1 MVKLLAVLSSNR
13 EYLADI
19 VHRISIDVEDRGF
32 DGLGKVG
39 AVDSGAGLG
48 GVGRET
54 DLIVHN
60 DVDGATNLIVG
71 KVNHLHGLIND
82 ALASEGSITVNYEGY
97 YSLSLLVTK

>member
-1 MVKLLAVLSSNR
+1 MIELLAVLGSDR
-13 EYLADI
+13 EHLTDI
-19 VHRISIDVEDRGF
+19 IHRVGVDVEDRGF
-32 DGLGKVG
+32 DRLGKVG

-54 DLIVHN
+54 DLVVHN
-60 DVDGATNLIVG
+60 DMDGATYLIVG

-82 ALASEGSITVNYEGY
+82 TLASEGSITVNNEGD